1 VLDDDFLMY
10 SGVDQSSVASLV
22 SDGLHYECYVWL
34 NKADCR
40 IEALCTV
47 LHPVDGESVVFHN
60 IIDQA
65 DAAAISGTSG
75 YPLDCPKIIASGVH
89 FVVHWLFAS
98 AADGGGIRQWALH
111 RATMDMESF
120 DTSTGGWTAQ
130 GATTL
135 YEDYALYDV
144 APVIGAAASGSGGVP
159 FLVARSTAVDEIT
172 VERFTTT
179 NFLWAS
185 TDWSTALTVE
195 HEGRV
200 LAVYGHED
208 DNDVLVTYERTGV
221 EEEEGGALWSWHLDA
236 DDGDEAGSDVQTFVD
251 FSFTDPHGPFDNSP
265 VLTTTGARWCQV
277 GHCRVAANQ
286 VAVVGEAVLI
296 DIVGAGKPYTFIH
309 HLAYRMIISADA
321 TRLGDEWWCPHL
333 SMVSLPFAYDNG
345 TTAAGSA
352 PNVYVTVSYKS
363 IYPTSDWEQAT
374 IWCVDLN
381 FARWTAEDS
390 GQQLRPRPIA
400 TLSSVG
406 IPDARVSGW
415 HPEAEDSGLTDV
427 PPLNGPSKRVNHIS
441 GVALAPPF
449 GPQIKTRTVAVGI
462 WAQMG
467 SVATDPST
475 LATDQALDVE
485 TDTEDPETDAT
496 TIATS
501 GGELQPEN
509 NGVTGFVIHIEDPW
523 TIFRDS
529 TDPTQP
535 VDNFV
540 GAYSRA
546 ACQAVEVGRGLAIFG
561 GTPYYYDGER
571 VGELG
576 FPWAPEIILLAG
588 GEASGG
594 DPGDLEL
601 TTTYRYYVVATRRDR
616 QGTVHRSRPSRI
628 ASYTLTGANNSI
640 QIRIRTCTLSLW
652 ESSVFYPTAPAVNF
666 EVFRTTGDG
675 AIFYRL
681 YGARQSLGYSRPRDT
696 PTNNPLAIWGYVDFE
711 DGLDDAELIL
721 QGVAPFTLGAG
732 GFLELTPQ
740 TVPALTC
747 PAVWQSR
754 LWGADLLDP
763 SLLWYSDEILPEF
776 ASDYYRAPE
785 FNDVNTLRIDGKGEV
800 VALAPMLNELIVF
813 TRDGVYAVQGQG
825 NNGLG
830 QGANLQLSTLHEGTG
845 CIEPRSIV
853 LAPPGIFF
861 QTEKGY
867 YLLGRGKEADFA
879 NAGAP
884 IDDDV
889 RDAGNIRAAT
899 LLADRHQIRLACN
912 GRPVTTYTTT
922 WEISQDTFGA
932 TFSITLTGVGA
943 PGLIAST
950 ENADGDTDTEIAE
963 RLVADIDALLDVRSS
978 GLHLYIAS
986 ASVVGDDVV
995 VVWQPD
1001 VVPSYTDLPNG
1012 PGNSLIATDT
1022 SELEVLPRVLTY
1034 DYLFKQWSRGVL
1046 QPVSSTERLNE
1057 VVGACAWRGH
1067 DGGIA
1072 HVVLQ
1077 QGALR
1082 IERSERDALAYSD
1095 QLANG
1100 TEVGIPI
1107 DLRTT
1112 PFHPAGFSGY
1122 HRIRSIGVQAKKP
1135 NMSEL
1140 HVDLE
1145 FYTSGD
1151 YDVPDAVDLDVTVD
1165 TRSPPYMR
1173 VRPRIQKATI
1183 GMRIYEESGVVNRQ
1197 NVSVVGLVFEVGM
1210 KKGPRRVANSQIAR

>member
-1 VLDDDFLMY
+1 MLETTQLMWT
-10 SGVDQSSVASLV
+10 GWDQGTNASLV
-22 SDGLHYECYVWL
+22 ANGLYYRCLVFI

-40 IEALCTV
+40 VEAICRVT
-47 LHPVDGESVVFHN
+47 HPDGSTSQVFHN
-60 IIDQA
+60 FIDAA
-65 DAAAISGTSG
+65 DAETIEATAG
-75 YPLDCPKIIASGVH
+75 YPFDCPRIMAVGTT
-89 FVVHWLFAS
+89 FVVHWLAS
-98 AADGGGIRQWALH
+98 TDEVTVGEAEINNWQLF
-111 RATMDMESF
+111 RATMDMTAF
-120 DTSTGGWTAQ
+120 DASIGGWTSQ
-130 GATTL
+130 GSL
-135 YEDYALYDV
+135 GVFIPYALYDA
-144 APVIGAAASGSGGVP
+144 APLQGSDTD
-159 FLVARSTAVDEIT
+159 FLLVRSIT
-172 VERFTTT
+172 DGSTLRVERYLDFGV
-179 NFLWAS
+179 LD
-185 TDWSTALTVE
+185 TDWQEDLDVE

-200 LAVYGHED
+200 LAIYGHEAD
-208 DNDVLVTYERTGV
+208 GDVLITYERTG
-221 EEEEGGALWSWHLDA
+221 EGETEGGSLWTWRLAAS
-236 DDGDEAGSDVQTFVD
+236 DGTAEASDVQSFVD
-251 FSFTDPHGPFDNSP
+251 YSFNDPHGPFTNSP
-265 VLTTTGARWCQV
+265 EGDGVGAFYVNAR
-277 GHCRVAANQ
+277 HCRVASQQ
-286 VAVVGEAVLI
+286 VALVAESVLI
-296 DIVGAGKPYTFIH
+296 EIANADSPYCFIH
-309 HLAYRMIISADA
+309 HLSFRRLDTSDA
-321 TRLGDEWWCPHL
+321 GRLGNEWWCPHL
-333 SMVSLPFAYDNG
+333 SMVSEPFAYDSG
-345 TTAAGSA
+345 TTAAGSQ
-352 PNVYVTVSYKS
+352 PNVYCVVGYKS
-363 IYPTSDWEQAT
+363 IYATNDWEQAT
-374 IWCVDLN
+374 IFCVDLN
-381 FARWTAEDS
+381 FRHWFSQDS
-390 GQQLRPRPIA
+390 GQQLRPRPIS
-400 TLSSVG
+400 TLTSVG
-406 IPDARVSGW
+406 IPDARVSAW
-415 HPEAEDSGLTDV
+415 HPEQEDADLGDSGGGALV
-427 PPLNGPSKRVNHIS
+427 GGPIKRCNHVSAIC
-441 GVALAPPF
+441 GAPPY
-449 GPQIKTRTVAVGI
+449 GPQIKTRTAAVGI
-462 WAQMG
+462 WAQMAQQ
-467 SVATDPST
+467 ATDPDAQDT
-475 LATDQALDVE
+475 DPAATVVTNEDGTALV
-485 TDTEDPETDAT
+485 A
-496 TIATS
+496 S

-509 NGVTGFVIHIEDPW
+509 LGYTGFVIYLEDPW

-561 GTPYYYDGER
+561 GTPYYYDGAR
-571 VGELG
+571 CGELG
-576 FPWAPEIILLAG
+576 FPVGAEII
-588 GEASGG
+588 EAEGFTAAMG
-594 DPGDLEL
+594 QTGNL
-601 TTTYRYYVVATRRDR
+601 TVDTTYRYYVVPTRRDAAG
-616 QGTVHRSRPSRI
+616 QMHRGRPSRI
-628 ASYTLTGANNSI
+628 VSVTLSAGADLVVL
-640 QIRIRTCTLSLW
+640 QLRTCTLSVW
-652 ESSVFYPTAPAVNF
+652 DNTVFYPTASNTQF

-675 AIFYRL
+675 AIFYRVF
-681 YGARQSLGYSRPRDT
+681 GSRQFFGLDGGETRARDT
-696 PTNNPLAIWGYVDFE
+696 PVNNPLAIWGYIEVY
-711 DGLDDAELIL
+711 DGLADDELVL
-721 QGVAPFTLGAG
+721 QGAAPFTLGAS

-763 SLLWYSDEILPEF
+763 SLLWYSDQILPEF

-785 FNDVNTLRIDGKGEV
+785 FNDVNTLRLDGKGEV

-889 RDAGNIRAAT
+889 REAGNIRAAT

-912 GRPVTTYTTT
+912 GRPVTTWTTT
-922 WEISQDTFGA
+922 WEVTQDTIGA

-943 PGLIAST
+943 PGVIAST

-1135 NMSEL
+1135 NASEL

-1197 NVSVVGLVFEVGM
+1197 NVSVVGLVFEIGM